1 MGHCV
6 CVCEVF
12 CVVRGSLEV
21 QEFNRSRVLNV
32 EKVLGRKVQG
42 LKAAKSLRRVFSNCL
57 ES

>member
-42 LKAAKSLRRVFSNCL
+42 LKAAKSLR
-57 ES
+57 